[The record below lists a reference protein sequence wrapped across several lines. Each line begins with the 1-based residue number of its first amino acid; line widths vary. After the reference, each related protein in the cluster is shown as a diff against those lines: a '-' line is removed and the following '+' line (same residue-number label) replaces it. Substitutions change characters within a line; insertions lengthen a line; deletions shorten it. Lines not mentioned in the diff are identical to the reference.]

1 VGKTDKSSLQKERK
15 KRECER
21 ERGSWIWTFF
31 ITVFTKDTTQ
41 KKNIIGK
48 NRTVQL
54 QKLCK
59 KQTQSKEDPPMIYTN

>member
-1 VGKTDKSSLQKERK
+1 LNFLYYS
-15 KRECER
+15 
-21 ERGSWIWTFF
+21 FY
-31 ITVFTKDTTQ
+31 KDTTHTQ